1 MFRGRLLVVALAYLL
16 SCAAILPLTQA
27 AQAQAQSQ
35 SILSGGR
42 IADIRV
48 EGTQRIE
55 SATVRSYMRVNPGDP
70 FDPVRLDDSL
80 KNLFATGL
88 FADVRL
94 ERDGDILVVIVDE
107 NPIVNR
113 IAFEGNQRIED
124 DTLAQEIELRPRV
137 VFTRTKVQSDTDR
150 ILEIYRR
157 SGRFAATVEPKVIQ
171 LEQNRVD
178 LAFEINEGPLTSIRS
193 INFIGNREFSDSTL
207 REQVTTIEASFWNFF
222 STADTYDPDRLT
234 FDRELLR
241 RFYLNA
247 GYADFRVVSV
257 VAELTPDQ
265 QDFIVTFTVEEGPRY
280 RFGKIGLQTGL
291 RNLDPEVL
299 RSEVTTEEGDW
310 YDASEVDK
318 TIEVLTDDVGDLGYA
333 FVDIRPRVQRDRDA
347 LTIDIV
353 YDIQEGP
360 KVFVERIDIEGNTR
374 TLDRV
379 IRREFQLVE
388 GDAFNTSKLR
398 RSRQRVQNLGF
409 FKTVTVDNE
418 PGSAPDRTV
427 VKVEVEE
434 QSTGDVAFGAGFS
447 STNGPIGNI
456 GLRERNLLGRGQDLR
471 LSFTLAGEATELD
484 FSFTEP
490 YFLDRNLAAG
500 IDLYRTTNDRDDYS
514 SYEEERIGGSLRA
527 GFDITDELRDV
538 VRYTLENRDI
548 TDIDGGASLL
558 VRSERGATLRSGVS
572 NELTYDTRD
581 SRFDPREGFL
591 SSLRTDFT
599 GLGGDVTF
607 VRGSVSAGYWY
618 TVYEDWTLSVRGSG
632 GSMVGVGED
641 TLISDRFFKGGGQPR
656 GFEYG
661 GIGPRDRNTGDA
673 LGGKNFYTGTVE
685 AAFPLDLPFDLDV
698 RGRVF
703 TDIGAAWAIDDNS
716 IPVDLQDSSSPR
728 VTVGTGI
735 SWNSPFGPVVV
746 DVGIAIVKEDFDET
760 ELFSFSFGTQF

>member
-1 MFRGRLLVVALAYLL
+1 MCRGRLLVVVLAYLL
-16 SCAAILPLTQA
+16 SSAAWLGLPETGFA
-27 AQAQAQSQ
+27 Q

-42 IADIRV
+42 IEAIRV
-48 EGTQRIE
+48 EGTQRIDA
-55 SATVRSYMRVNPGDP
+55 ATVRSYMRVNPGDP

-94 ERDGDILVVIVDE
+94 EREGDTLIVVVSE

-124 DTLAQEIELRPRV
+124 DTLSQEIELRPRV
-137 VFTRTKVQSDTDR
+137 VFTRTKVQSDTQR

-178 LAFEINEGPLTSIRS
+178 LAFEIDEGPLTSIRA
-193 INFIGNREFSDSTL
+193 INFIGNREFADSTL
-207 REQVTTIEASFWNFF
+207 RDEVTTTEASFWNFF
-222 STADTYDPDRLT
+222 TTADTYDPDRLT

-241 RFYLNA
+241 RFYLNE

-257 VAELTPDQ
+257 IAELTPDQ

-280 RFGKIGLQTGL
+280 RFGRIGLETGL
-291 RNLDPEVL
+291 RNLDPETL
-299 RSEVTTEEGDW
+299 RDEVTTEEGDW
-310 YDASEVDK
+310 YDASAVDE
-318 TIEVLTDDVGDLGYA
+318 TIEVLTDAVGDQGYA
-333 FVDIRPRVQRDRDA
+333 FVDIRPRVQRDRDN

-379 IRREFQLVE
+379 IRREFRVVE

-409 FKTVTVDNE
+409 FKTVTVENE
-418 PGSAPDRTV
+418 PGSAPDRTI

-434 QSTGDVAFGAGFS
+434 QSTGDVTFGAGFS
-447 STNGPIGNI
+447 SADGPIGNI
-456 GLRERNLLGRGQDLR
+456 GIRERNLLGRGQDLR
-471 LSFTLAGEATELD
+471 LGFTLAGEATELD

-500 IDLYRTTNDRDDYS
+500 IDLYRTTSDRSDES
-514 SYEEERIGGSLRA
+514 GYEEERLGGSVRA
-527 GFDITDELRDV
+527 GFDLTDEFRNV

-548 TDIDGGASLL
+548 TDVDNDASLL
-558 VRSERGATLRSGVS
+558 VRSEKGATLRSGIS

-581 SRFDPREGFL
+581 SRFDPREGVI
-591 SSLRTDFT
+591 SSLRTEFF
-599 GLGGDVTF
+599 GLGGDATF
-607 VRGSVSAGYWY
+607 ARFSATAGYYY
-618 TVYEDWTLSVRGSG
+618 TVFEDYTLSLRGTG
-632 GSMVGVGED
+632 GTIYGIGED
-641 TLISDRFFKGGGQPR
+641 TRISDRFFKGGGSPR

-661 GIGPRDRNTGDA
+661 GIGPRDRATNDS
-673 LGGKNFYTGTVE
+673 LGAKNFYTGTVE
-685 AAFPLDLPFDLDV
+685 ASFPLALPFDLDV
-698 RGRVF
+698 RGRLF
-703 TDIGAAWAIDDNS
+703 TDVGAAWGVDDNS
-716 IPVDLQDSSSPR
+716 IPVSVEDSSSPR

-746 DVGIAIVKEDFDET
+746 DLGVAVIKEDFDET
-760 ELFSFSFGTQF
+760 ELLSFSFGTQF

>member
-1 MFRGRLLVVALAYLL
+1 MGG
-16 SCAAILPLTQA
+16 PQA
-27 AQAQAQSQ
+27 GFAQ

-42 IADIRV
+42 IDAIRV

-55 SATVRSYMRVNPGDP
+55 AATVRSYMRVNPGDP

-94 ERDGDILVVIVDE
+94 ERDGDTLIVVVSE

-113 IAFEGNQRIED
+113 IAFEGNQRIDD

-137 VFTRTKVQSDTDR
+137 VFTRTKVQSDANR

-178 LAFEINEGPLTSIRS
+178 LAFEINEGPLTSIRA

-207 REQVTTIEASFWNFF
+207 RDEVTTVEASFWNFF
-222 STADTYDPDRLT
+222 TTADTYDPDRLT

-241 RFYLNA
+241 RFYLNE

-280 RFGKIGLQTGL
+280 KFGKIGLETGL
-291 RNLDPEVL
+291 RNLDPEAL
-299 RSEVTTEEGDW
+299 RGEVTTEEGDW
-310 YDASEVDK
+310 YDAGEVDK
-318 TIEVLTDDVGDLGYA
+318 TIEVLTDAVGDLGYA
-333 FVDIRPRVQRDRDA
+333 FVDIRPRVQRDREN

-360 KVFVERIDIEGNTR
+360 KVYVERIDIEGNTR

-379 IRREFQLVE
+379 IRREFRLVE

-409 FKTVTVDNE
+409 FKTVTVENE

-434 QSTGDVAFGAGFS
+434 QSTGDVTFGAGFS
-447 STNGPIGNI
+447 SSDGPIGNI
-456 GLRERNLLGRGQDLR
+456 GIRERNLLGRGQDLR
-471 LSFTLAGEATELD
+471 LGFTLAGEATELD

-500 IDLYRTTNDRDDYS
+500 VDLYRTTNDRSDES
-514 SYEEERIGGSLRA
+514 SYEEERLGGSLRG
-527 GFDITDELRDV
+527 GFNITDDLRNV

-548 TDIDGGASLL
+548 TDVDSDASLL
-558 VRSERGATLRSGVS
+558 VRSEEGATLRSGIS

-581 SRFDPREGFL
+581 SRFDPREGFIT
-591 SSLRTDFT
+591 SLRTEFF

-607 VRGSVSAGYWY
+607 ARASATAGYYY
-618 TVYEDWTLSVRGSG
+618 TVYEDWTLSLRGTG
-632 GSMVGVGED
+632 GTIYGIGED
-641 TLISDRFFKGGGQPR
+641 TRISDRFFKGGGSPR

-661 GIGPRDRNTGDA
+661 GIGPRDANTGDS

-685 AAFPLDLPFDLDV
+685 ASFPLALPFDLDV
-698 RGRVF
+698 RGRIF
-703 TDIGAAWAIDDNS
+703 TDVGAAWDVDDNS
-716 IPVDLQDSSSPR
+716 IPVEVQDSSSPR

-746 DVGIAIVKEDFDET
+746 DLGIAVIKEDFDET
-760 ELFSFSFGTQF
+760 ELLSFSFGTQF

>member
-1 MFRGRLLVVALAYLL
+1 VYRGRLLVVVLAYLL
-16 SCAAILPLTQA
+16 SSAALLGGPQA
-27 AQAQAQSQ
+27 GFAQ

-42 IADIRV
+42 IDAIRV

-55 SATVRSYMRVNPGDP
+55 AATVRSYMRVNPGDP

-94 ERDGDILVVIVDE
+94 ERDGDTLIVVVSE

-113 IAFEGNQRIED
+113 IAFEGNQRIDD

-137 VFTRTKVQSDTDR
+137 VFTRTKVQSDANR

-178 LAFEINEGPLTSIRS
+178 LAFEINEGPLTSIRA

-207 REQVTTIEASFWNFF
+207 RDEVTTVEASFWNFF
-222 STADTYDPDRLT
+222 TTADTYDPDRLT

-241 RFYLNA
+241 RFYLNE

-280 RFGKIGLQTGL
+280 KFGKIGLETGL

-299 RSEVTTEEGDW
+299 RGEVTTEEGDW
-310 YDASEVDK
+310 YDAGEVDK
-318 TIEVLTDDVGDLGYA
+318 TIEVLTDAVGDLGYA
-333 FVDIRPRVQRDRDA
+333 FVDIRPRVQRDREN

-360 KVFVERIDIEGNTR
+360 KVYVERIDIEGNTR

-379 IRREFQLVE
+379 IRREFRLVE

-409 FKTVTVDNE
+409 FKTVTVENE

-434 QSTGDVAFGAGFS
+434 QSTGDVTFGAGFS
-447 STNGPIGNI
+447 SSDGPIGNI
-456 GLRERNLLGRGQDLR
+456 GIRERNLLGRGQDLR
-471 LSFTLAGEATELD
+471 LGFTLAGEATELD

-500 IDLYRTTNDRDDYS
+500 VDLYRTTNDRSDES
-514 SYEEERIGGSLRA
+514 SYEEERLGGSLRG
-527 GFDITDELRDV
+527 GFNITDDLRNV

-548 TDIDGGASLL
+548 TDVDSDASLL
-558 VRSERGATLRSGVS
+558 VRSEEGATLRSGIS

-581 SRFDPREGFL
+581 SRFDPREGFIT
-591 SSLRTDFT
+591 SLRTEFF

-607 VRGSVSAGYWY
+607 ARASATAGYYY
-618 TVYEDWTLSVRGSG
+618 TVYEDWTLSLRGTG
-632 GSMVGVGED
+632 GTIYGIGED
-641 TLISDRFFKGGGQPR
+641 TRISDRFFKGGGSPR

-661 GIGPRDRNTGDA
+661 GIGPRDANTGDS

-685 AAFPLDLPFDLDV
+685 ASFPLALPFDLDV
-698 RGRVF
+698 RGRIF
-703 TDIGAAWAIDDNS
+703 TDVGAAWDVDDNS
-716 IPVDLQDSSSPR
+716 IPVEVQDSSSPR

-746 DVGIAIVKEDFDET
+746 DLGIAVIKEDFDET
-760 ELFSFSFGTQF
+760 ELLSFSFGTQF

>member
-1 MFRGRLLVVALAYLL
+1 VFRGRLLVIALAYLL
-16 SCAAILPLTQA
+16 SGAAWLTLPPA
-27 AQAQAQSQ
+27 SFAQ

-55 SATVRSYMRVNPGDP
+55 PATVLSYMRVNAGDP
-70 FDPVRLDDSL
+70 FDPIRLDDSL

-94 ERDGDILVVIVDE
+94 EREGDILVVIVSE

-124 DTLAQEIELRPRV
+124 ETLQQEIELRPRV
-137 VFTRTKVQSDTDR
+137 VFTRTKVQSDTQR

-178 LAFEINEGPLTSIRS
+178 LAFEIDEGPLTSIRS

-207 REQVTTIEASFWNFF
+207 RDEVTTVEASFWNFF
-222 STADTYDPDRLT
+222 TSSDTYDPDRLT

-241 RFYLNA
+241 RFYLNE

-280 RFGKIGLQTGL
+280 KFGKIGLQTTL
-291 RNLDPEVL
+291 RNLDPESL
-299 RSEVTTEEGDW
+299 RDQVTTEEGDW

-318 TIEVLTDDVGDLGYA
+318 TIEALTDAVGDLGYA
-333 FVDIRPRVQRDRDA
+333 FVDIRPRVERDRDN

-360 KVFVERIDIEGNTR
+360 KVFVERIDIEGNVR

-379 IRREFQLVE
+379 IRREFQVVE

-409 FKTVTVDNE
+409 FKTVTVENE

-434 QSTGDVAFGAGFS
+434 QSTGDVTFGAGFS
-447 STNGPIGNI
+447 SADGPIGNI
-456 GLRERNLLGRGQDLR
+456 GIRERNLLGRGQDLR
-471 LSFTLAGEATELD
+471 LSFTLAGDATELD

-500 IDLYRTTNDRDDYS
+500 IDLYRVTSDREDES
-514 SYEEERIGGSLRA
+514 GYEEERLGGSLRG
-527 GFDITDELRDV
+527 GFNITDELRNV

-548 TDIDGGASLL
+548 TDVESDASLL
-558 VRSERGATLRSGVS
+558 VRSEEGATLRSGVS

-581 SRFDPREGFL
+581 SRFDPREGFI
-591 SSLRTDFT
+591 SSLRTEFF

-607 VRGSVSAGYWY
+607 VRGTVSAGYY
-618 TVYEDWTLSVRGSG
+618 YPVFEDWTVSVRGSG
-632 GSMVGVGED
+632 GSMVGIGED

-661 GIGPRDRNTGDA
+661 GIGPRDRQTNDS

-685 AAFPLDLPFDLDV
+685 LAFPLDLPFELDI

-703 TDIGAAWAIDDNS
+703 TDVGAAWGFDDNS
-716 IPVDLQDSSSPR
+716 IPVSVDDSSAPR
-728 VTVGTGI
+728 VTVGTGL
-735 SWNSPFGPVVV
+735 SWNSPFGPLVV
-746 DVGIAIVKEDFDET
+746 DFGYAVIKEDFDET

>member
-1 MFRGRLLVVALAYLL
+1 LLVVVLAYLL
-16 SCAAILPLTQA
+16 SSAAWLGVPETSFA
-27 AQAQAQSQ
+27 Q

-42 IADIRV
+42 IEAIRV

-55 SATVRSYMRVNPGDP
+55 AATVRSYMRVNPGDP

-80 KNLFATGL
+80 KNLFSTGL

-94 ERDGDILVVIVDE
+94 EREGNTLIVVVSE

-113 IAFEGNQRIED
+113 IAFEGNRRIDD

-207 REQVTTIEASFWNFF
+207 RDEVTTSEASFWNFF
-222 STADTYDPDRLT
+222 TTSDTYDPDRLT

-241 RFYLNA
+241 RFYLNE

-257 VAELTPDQ
+257 IAELTPDQ

-280 RFGKIGLQTGL
+280 RFGRIGLETGL
-291 RNLDPEVL
+291 RNLDPEIL
-299 RSEVTTEEGDW
+299 RNEVTTEEGDW
-310 YDASEVDK
+310 YDASEVDN
-318 TIEVLTDDVGDLGYA
+318 TIEVLTDAVGDLGYA
-333 FVDIRPRVQRDRDA
+333 FVDIRPRVQRDREN

-379 IRREFQLVE
+379 IRREFRLVE

-409 FKTVTVDNE
+409 FKTVTVENE

-427 VKVEVEE
+427 IKVAVEE
-434 QSTGDVAFGAGFS
+434 QSTGDVTFGAGFS
-447 STNGPIGNI
+447 SSDGPIGNI
-456 GLRERNLLGRGQDLR
+456 GIRERNLLGRGQDLR
-471 LSFTLAGEATELD
+471 LGFTLAGEATELD

-490 YFLDRNLAAG
+490 YFLERNLAAG
-500 IDLYRTTNDRDDYS
+500 IDLYRTTDDRTDES
-514 SYEEERIGGSLRA
+514 GYEEERLGGSLRA
-527 GFDITDELRDV
+527 GFDITDEIRNV

-548 TDIDGGASLL
+548 TDVQNGASLL
-558 VRSERGATLRSGVS
+558 VRTEQGNTLRSGIS

-581 SRFDPREGFL
+581 SRFDPREGIIT
-591 SSLRTDFT
+591 SLRTEFF
-599 GLGGDVTF
+599 GLGGDASF
-607 VRGSVSAGYWY
+607 VRTSASAGYYY
-618 TVYEDWTLSVRGSG
+618 TVFEDYTLSVRGTG
-632 GSMVGVGED
+632 GTIVGVGED
-641 TLISDRFFKGGGQPR
+641 TRISDRFFKGGGSPR

-661 GIGPRDRNTGDA
+661 GIGPRDASTNDS

-685 AAFPLDLPFDLDV
+685 ASFPLALPFDLDI
-698 RGRVF
+698 RGRLF
-703 TDIGAAWAIDDNS
+703 TDVGAAWDIDDNS
-716 IPVDLQDSSSPR
+716 IPVNLQDSSSPR

-746 DVGIAIVKEDFDET
+746 DLGFAVIKEDFDET
-760 ELFSFSFGTQF
+760 ELLSFSFGTQF

>member
-1 MFRGRLLVVALAYLL
+1 LLVVALAYLL
-16 SCAAILPLTQA
+16 SGAAWLSLPQTSYA
-27 AQAQAQSQ
+27 Q

-48 EGTQRIE
+48 DGTQRIE
-55 SATVRSYMRVNPGDP
+55 AATVRSYMRVNPGDP

-94 ERDGDILVVIVDE
+94 EREGDTLVVVVAE

-113 IAFEGNQRIED
+113 IAFEGNDRID
-124 DTLAQEIELRPRV
+124 DETLQQEIELRPRV
-137 VFTRTKVQSDTDR
+137 VFTRTKVQSDTNR

-178 LAFEINEGPLTSIRS
+178 LAFEIDEGPVTSIRS

-207 REQVTTIEASFWNFF
+207 RDEVTTVEASFWNFF
-222 STADTYDPDRLT
+222 TSSDTYDPDRLT

-241 RFYLNA
+241 QFYLNE

-299 RSEVTTEEGDW
+299 RGEVTTEEGDW
-310 YDASEVDK
+310 YDAGEVDK
-318 TIEVLTDDVGDLGYA
+318 TIEALTDAVGDLGYA
-333 FVDIRPRVQRDRDA
+333 FVDIRPRVQRDREN

-360 KVFVERIDIEGNTR
+360 KVFVERIDIEGNIR

-379 IRREFQLVE
+379 IRREFRLVE

-409 FKTVTVDNE
+409 FKTVTVENE
-418 PGSAPDRTV
+418 PGSAPDRTI
-427 VKVEVEE
+427 VKVGVEE
-434 QSTGDVAFGAGFS
+434 QSTGDVTFGAGFS
-447 STNGPIGNI
+447 SANGPIGNI
-456 GLRERNLLGRGQDLR
+456 GLRERNLLGRGQDIR

-500 IDLYRTTNDRDDYS
+500 IDLYRTTNDRDDES
-514 SYEEERIGGSLRA
+514 SFEEERIGGSLRG
-527 GFDITDELRDV
+527 GFNITEELRNV

-548 TDIDGGASLL
+548 TDVGSDASLL
-558 VRSERGATLRSGVS
+558 VRSEEGATLRSGVS

-581 SRFDPREGFL
+581 SRFDPREGFIT
-591 SSLRTDFT
+591 SLRNEFF
-599 GLGGDVTF
+599 GLGGDVSF
-607 VRGSVSAGYWY
+607 VRTSASAGYYY
-618 TVYEDWTLSVRGSG
+618 TVFEDYTISLRGSG
-632 GSMVGVGED
+632 GTMMGVGED
-641 TLISDRFFKGGGQPR
+641 TRISDRFFKGGGQPR
-656 GFEYG
+656 GFEFG
-661 GIGPRDRNTGDA
+661 GIGPRDANTNDA
-673 LGGKNFYTGTVE
+673 LGGKHFYTGTVE
-685 AAFPLDLPFDLDV
+685 VSYPLDLPFELDI
-698 RGRVF
+698 RGRLF
-703 TDIGAAWAIDDNS
+703 TDVGAAWGIDDNS
-716 IPVDLQDSSSPR
+716 IPVSVDDSSAPR

-735 SWNSPFGPVVV
+735 SWNSPFGPLVV
-746 DVGIAIVKEDFDET
+746 DLGFALVKEDFDET
-760 ELFSFSFGTQF
+760 EIFSFSFGTQF

>member
-1 MFRGRLLVVALAYLL
+1 MFRGRLFVVVLAYLL
-16 SCAAILPLTQA
+16 SCAAWLALPETLHA
-27 AQAQAQSQ
+27 Q

-42 IADIRV
+42 IGEIRI

-55 SATVRSYMRVNPGDP
+55 AATVRSYMRVNPGDP

-94 ERDGDILVVIVDE
+94 ERDGDTLVVVVAE

-113 IAFEGNQRIED
+113 IAFEGNDRLDD
-124 DTLAQEIELRPRV
+124 DTLLQEIELRPRV
-137 VFTRTKVQSDTDR
+137 VFTRTKVQSDTNR

-178 LAFEINEGPLTSIRS
+178 LAFEIDEGPLTSIRA

-207 REQVTTIEASFWNFF
+207 RDEVTTVEASFWNFF
-222 STADTYDPDRLT
+222 TSADTYDPDRLT

-241 RFYLNA
+241 RFYLNQ

-257 VAELTPDQ
+257 VAELTQDQ

-280 RFGKIGLQTGL
+280 RFGAIDLQTTL

-310 YDASEVDK
+310 YDASEVDR
-318 TIEVLTDDVGDLGYA
+318 TIEVLTDEVGNLGYA
-333 FVDIRPRVQRDRDA
+333 FVDIRPRVERDREN
-347 LTIDIV
+347 LTIAIV

-360 KVFVERIDIEGNTR
+360 KVFVERIDVEGNVR

-379 IRREFQLVE
+379 IRREFRLVE

-409 FKTVTVDNE
+409 FRTVTVDNE

-427 VKVEVEE
+427 VKVAVEE
-434 QSTGDVAFGAGFS
+434 QSTGDVTFGAGFS
-447 STNGPIGNI
+447 SADGPIGNI
-456 GLRERNLLGRGQDLR
+456 GVRERNLLGRGQDLR
-471 LSFTLAGEATELD
+471 VGFTLAGAATELD

-500 IDLYRTTNDRDDYS
+500 VDLYRTTNDRGRQS
-514 SYEEERIGGSLRA
+514 SYEEERIGGSLRG
-527 GFDITDELRDV
+527 GFNITEELRNV

-548 TDIDGGASLL
+548 TDVDNDASLL
-558 VRSERGATLRSGVS
+558 VRSEEGATVRSGIS
-572 NELTYDTRD
+572 NELIYDTRD
-581 SRFDPREGFL
+581 SRFDPREGFIT
-591 SSLRTDFT
+591 SLRTEFF

-607 VRGSVSAGYWY
+607 ARTSASAGYY
-618 TVYEDWTLSVRGSG
+618 FSVAEDYTLSVRGSG
-632 GSMVGVGED
+632 GTMIGLGEE
-641 TLISDRFFKGGGQPR
+641 TRISDRFFKGGNQPR
-656 GFEYG
+656 GFEFG
-661 GIGPRDRNTGDA
+661 GIGPRDRNTDDA

-685 AAFPLDLPFDLDV
+685 LSFPLSLPFDVDV
-698 RGRVF
+698 RGRLF
-703 TDIGAAWAIDDNS
+703 TDIGAAWGIDDNS
-716 IPVDLQDSSSPR
+716 IPITLDDSSAPR

-735 SWNSPFGPVVV
+735 SWDSPFGPVVIDLGLAV
-746 DVGIAIVKEDFDET
+746 VKEDFDET
-760 ELFSFSFGTQF
+760 EIFSFSFGTQF

>member
-1 MFRGRLLVVALAYLL
+1 MFRGRLFVVVMACLL
-16 SCAAILPLTQA
+16 SCAAWLSLP
-27 AQAQAQSQ
+27 QSVGAQ

-42 IADIRV
+42 IEAIRV

-55 SATVRSYMRVNPGDP
+55 AATVRSYMRVNPGDP

-94 ERDGDILVVIVDE
+94 ERDGNTLIVIVDE

-113 IAFEGNQRIED
+113 IAFEGNDRIDD

-137 VFTRTKVQSDTDR
+137 VFTRTKVQSDTQR

-207 REQVTTIEASFWNFF
+207 REEVTTVEASFWNFF
-222 STADTYDPDRLT
+222 TTADTYDPDRLT

-241 RFYLNA
+241 RFYLNQ

-257 VAELTPDQ
+257 IAELTPDQ

-280 RFGKIGLQTGL
+280 RFGKIGLQTTL
-291 RNLDPEVL
+291 RNLDPETL
-299 RSEVTTEEGDW
+299 RGEVTTEEGDW

-318 TIEVLTDDVGDLGYA
+318 TIEVLTDAVGDLGYA
-333 FVDIRPRVQRDRDA
+333 FVDIRPRVQRDRDN

-360 KVFVERIDIEGNTR
+360 KVFVERIDIEGNVR

-379 IRREFQLVE
+379 IRREFRLVE

-409 FKTVTVDNE
+409 FKTVTVENE
-418 PGSAPDRTV
+418 PGSAPDRTI
-427 VKVEVEE
+427 VKVAVEE
-434 QSTGDVAFGAGFS
+434 QSTGDITFGAGFS
-447 STNGPIGNI
+447 SANGPIGNI
-456 GLRERNLLGRGQDLR
+456 GIRERNLLGRGQDLR

-500 IDLYRTTNDRDDYS
+500 IDLYRVTTDREDES
-514 SYEEERIGGSLRA
+514 SYDEERIGGSLRG
-527 GFDITDELRDV
+527 GFNITDELRNV

-548 TDIDGGASLL
+548 TDVDNDASLL
-558 VRSERGATLRSGVS
+558 VRSEEGATLRSGIS
-572 NELTYDTRD
+572 NEITYDTRD
-581 SRFDPREGFL
+581 SRFDPREGFI
-591 SSLRTDFT
+591 SSLRTEFF

-607 VRGSVSAGYWY
+607 VRATASAGYYY
-618 TVYEDWTLSVRGSG
+618 TVFEDYTLSVRGSG
-632 GSMVGVGED
+632 GTMAGIGED
-641 TLISDRFFKGGGQPR
+641 TLISDRFFKGGGSPR
-656 GFEYG
+656 GFAFG
-661 GIGPRDRNTGDA
+661 GIGPRDAATDDA

-685 AAFPLDLPFDLDV
+685 ASFPLDLPFDLDI
-698 RGRVF
+698 RWRVF
-703 TDIGAAWAIDDNS
+703 TDVGAAWSIDDNS
-716 IPVDLQDSSSPR
+716 IPVSVQDSSSPR
-728 VTVGTGI
+728 VTVGTGL

-746 DVGIAIVKEDFDET
+746 DLGLAVIKEDFDET
-760 ELFSFSFGTQF
+760 EIFSFSFGTQF

>member
-1 MFRGRLLVVALAYLL
+1 MCRGRLLVVVLAYLL
-16 SCAAILPLTQA
+16 SSAAWLGVPDTGFA
-27 AQAQAQSQ
+27 Q

-42 IADIRV
+42 IEAIRV

-55 SATVRSYMRVNPGDP
+55 AATVRSYMRVNPGDP

-94 ERDGDILVVIVDE
+94 ERDGNTLIVVVSE

-113 IAFEGNQRIED
+113 IAFEGNQRIDD

-137 VFTRTKVQSDTDR
+137 VFTRTKVQSDTSR

-207 REQVTTIEASFWNFF
+207 RDEVTTTEASFWNFF
-222 STADTYDPDRLT
+222 TTSDTYDPDRLT

-241 RFYLNA
+241 RFYLNE

-257 VAELTPDQ
+257 IAELTPDQ

-280 RFGKIGLQTGL
+280 KFGKIGLETGL
-291 RNLDPEVL
+291 RNLDPETL
-299 RSEVTTEEGDW
+299 RNEVTTEEGDW
-310 YDASEVDK
+310 YDASSVDK
-318 TIEVLTDDVGDLGYA
+318 TIEKLTDSVGDLGYA
-333 FVDIRPRVQRDRDA
+333 FVDIRPRVQRDREN

-379 IRREFQLVE
+379 IRREFRLVE

-409 FKTVTVDNE
+409 FKTVTVENE

-427 VKVEVEE
+427 IKVAVEE
-434 QSTGDVAFGAGFS
+434 QSTGDITFGAGFS
-447 STNGPIGNI
+447 SSDGPIGNI
-456 GLRERNLLGRGQDLR
+456 GIRERNLLGRGQDLR
-471 LSFTLAGEATELD
+471 LGFTLAGEATELD

-500 IDLYRTTNDRDDYS
+500 IDLYRTTDDRSDES
-514 SYEEERIGGSLRA
+514 GYEEERLGGSLRA
-527 GFDITDELRDV
+527 GFDITDEVRNV

-548 TDIDGGASLL
+548 TDVDGGASLL
-558 VRSERGATLRSGVS
+558 VRSEKGATLRSGIS

-581 SRFDPREGFL
+581 SRFDPREGII
-591 SSLRTDFT
+591 SSLRTEIF
-599 GLGGDVTF
+599 GLGGDASFIRT
-607 VRGSVSAGYWY
+607 SISAGYYY
-618 TVYEDWTLSVRGSG
+618 TVYEDYTISVRGSG
-632 GSMVGVGED
+632 GTIHGIGED
-641 TLISDRFFKGGGQPR
+641 TRISDRFFKGGGSPR

-661 GIGPRDRNTGDA
+661 GIGPRDGNTNDA

-685 AAFPLDLPFDLDV
+685 ASFPLDLPFDLDI

-703 TDIGAAWAIDDNS
+703 TDFGAAWDIDDNS
-716 IPVDLQDSSSPR
+716 IPVNLQDSSSPR

-746 DVGIAIVKEDFDET
+746 DLGVAVIKEDFDET

>member
-16 SCAAILPLTQA
+16 SGAAWLSLPQTSYA
-27 AQAQAQSQ
+27 Q

-48 EGTQRIE
+48 DGTQRIE
-55 SATVRSYMRVNPGDP
+55 AATVRSYMRVNPGDP

-94 ERDGDILVVIVDE
+94 EREGDTLVVVVAE

-113 IAFEGNQRIED
+113 IAFEGNDRID
-124 DTLAQEIELRPRV
+124 DETLQQEIELRPRV
-137 VFTRTKVQSDTDR
+137 VFTRTKVQSDTNR

-178 LAFEINEGPLTSIRS
+178 LAFEIDEGPVTSIRS

-207 REQVTTIEASFWNFF
+207 RDEVTTVEASFWNFF
-222 STADTYDPDRLT
+222 TSSDTYDPDRLT

-241 RFYLNA
+241 QFYLNE

-299 RSEVTTEEGDW
+299 RGEVTTEEGDW
-310 YDASEVDK
+310 YDAGEVDK
-318 TIEVLTDDVGDLGYA
+318 TIEALTDAVGDLGYA
-333 FVDIRPRVQRDRDA
+333 FVDIRPRVQRDREN

-360 KVFVERIDIEGNTR
+360 KVFVERIDIEGNIR

-379 IRREFQLVE
+379 IRREFRLVE

-409 FKTVTVDNE
+409 FKTVTVENE
-418 PGSAPDRTV
+418 PGSAPDRTI
-427 VKVEVEE
+427 VKVGVEE
-434 QSTGDVAFGAGFS
+434 QSTGDVTFGAGFS
-447 STNGPIGNI
+447 SANGPIGNI
-456 GLRERNLLGRGQDLR
+456 GLRERNLLGRGQDIR

-500 IDLYRTTNDRDDYS
+500 IDLYRTTNDRDDES
-514 SYEEERIGGSLRA
+514 SFEEERIGGSLRG
-527 GFDITDELRDV
+527 GFNITEELRNV

-548 TDIDGGASLL
+548 TDVGSDASLL
-558 VRSERGATLRSGVS
+558 VRSEEGATLRSGVS

-581 SRFDPREGFL
+581 SRFDPREGFIT
-591 SSLRTDFT
+591 SLRNEFF
-599 GLGGDVTF
+599 GLGGDVSF
-607 VRGSVSAGYWY
+607 VRTSASAGYYY
-618 TVYEDWTLSVRGSG
+618 TVFEDYTISLRGSG
-632 GSMVGVGED
+632 GTMMGVGED
-641 TLISDRFFKGGGQPR
+641 TRISDRFFKGGGQPR
-656 GFEYG
+656 GFEFG
-661 GIGPRDRNTGDA
+661 GIGPRDANTNDA
-673 LGGKNFYTGTVE
+673 LGGKHFYTGTVE
-685 AAFPLDLPFDLDV
+685 VSYPLDLPFELDI
-698 RGRVF
+698 RGRLF
-703 TDIGAAWAIDDNS
+703 TDVGAAWGIDDNS
-716 IPVDLQDSSSPR
+716 IPVSVDDSSAPR

-735 SWNSPFGPVVV
+735 SWNSPFGPLVV
-746 DVGIAIVKEDFDET
+746 DLGFALVKEDFDET
-760 ELFSFSFGTQF
+760 EIFSFSFGTQF

>member
-1 MFRGRLLVVALAYLL
+1 MCRGRLLVVVLAYLL
-16 SCAAILPLTQA
+16 SSAAWLGVPDTGFA
-27 AQAQAQSQ
+27 Q

-42 IADIRV
+42 IEAIRV

-55 SATVRSYMRVNPGDP
+55 AATVRSYMRVNPGDP

-94 ERDGDILVVIVDE
+94 ERDGNTLIVVVSE

-113 IAFEGNQRIED
+113 IAFEGNQRIDD

-137 VFTRTKVQSDTDR
+137 VFTRTKVQSDTSR

-207 REQVTTIEASFWNFF
+207 RDEVTTTEASFWNFF
-222 STADTYDPDRLT
+222 TTSDTYDPDRLT

-241 RFYLNA
+241 RFYLNE

-257 VAELTPDQ
+257 IAELTPDQ

-280 RFGKIGLQTGL
+280 KFGKIGLETGL
-291 RNLDPEVL
+291 RNLDPETL
-299 RSEVTTEEGDW
+299 RNEVTTEEGDW
-310 YDASEVDK
+310 YDASSVDK
-318 TIEVLTDDVGDLGYA
+318 TIEVLTDSVGDLGYA
-333 FVDIRPRVQRDRDA
+333 FVDIRPRVQRDREN

-379 IRREFQLVE
+379 IRREFRLVE

-409 FKTVTVDNE
+409 FKTVTVENE

-427 VKVEVEE
+427 IKVAVEE
-434 QSTGDVAFGAGFS
+434 QSTGDITFGAGFS
-447 STNGPIGNI
+447 SSDGPIGNI
-456 GLRERNLLGRGQDLR
+456 GIRERNLLGRGQDLR
-471 LSFTLAGEATELD
+471 LGFTLAGEATELD

-500 IDLYRTTNDRDDYS
+500 IDLYRTTDDRSDES
-514 SYEEERIGGSLRA
+514 GYEEERLGGSLRA
-527 GFDITDELRDV
+527 GFDITDEVRNV

-548 TDIDGGASLL
+548 TDVDGGASLL
-558 VRSERGATLRSGVS
+558 VRSEKGATLRSGIS

-581 SRFDPREGFL
+581 SRFDPREGII
-591 SSLRTDFT
+591 SSLRTEIF
-599 GLGGDVTF
+599 GLGGDASFIRT
-607 VRGSVSAGYWY
+607 SVSAGYYY
-618 TVYEDWTLSVRGSG
+618 TVYEDYTLSVRGSG
-632 GSMVGVGED
+632 GTIHGIGED
-641 TLISDRFFKGGGQPR
+641 TRISDRFFKGGGSPR

-661 GIGPRDRNTGDA
+661 GIGPRDGNTNDA

-685 AAFPLDLPFDLDV
+685 ASFPLALPFDLDI

-703 TDIGAAWAIDDNS
+703 TDIGAAWDIDDNS
-716 IPVDLQDSSSPR
+716 IPVNLQDSSSPR
-728 VTVGTGI
+728 VTIGTGL

-746 DVGIAIVKEDFDET
+746 DLGVAVIKEDFDET

>member
-1 MFRGRLLVVALAYLL
+1 MFRGRLFVVVLAYLL
-16 SCAAILPLTQA
+16 SCAACLSLPQS
-27 AQAQAQSQ
+27 AQAQ

-42 IADIRV
+42 IEAIRV

-55 SATVRSYMRVNPGDP
+55 AATVRSYMRVNPGDP

-80 KNLFATGL
+80 KNLFSTGL

-94 ERDGDILVVIVDE
+94 EREGNTLIVVVSE

-113 IAFEGNQRIED
+113 IAFEGNDRLDD

-137 VFTRTKVQSDTDR
+137 VFTRTKVQSDTQR

-207 REQVTTIEASFWNFF
+207 RDEVTTVEASFWNFF
-222 STADTYDPDRLT
+222 TTSDTYDPDRLT
-234 FDRELLR
+234 FDRALLR

-247 GYADFRVVSV
+247 GYADFRVASV

-280 RFGKIGLQTGL
+280 KFGKIGLQTTL
-291 RNLDPEVL
+291 RNLDPEAL
-299 RSEVTTEEGDW
+299 RGEVTTEEGDW
-310 YDASEVDK
+310 YDASEVDQ
-318 TIEVLTDDVGDLGYA
+318 TIEVLTDAVGNLGYA
-333 FVDIRPRVQRDRDA
+333 FVDIRPRVQRDRDN

-374 TLDRV
+374 TLDSV
-379 IRREFQLVE
+379 IRREFRLVE

-418 PGSAPDRTV
+418 PGSAPDRTI
-427 VKVEVEE
+427 VKVAVEE
-434 QSTGDVAFGAGFS
+434 QSTGDVTFGAGFS
-447 STNGPIGNI
+447 SSNGPIGNI

-500 IDLYRTTNDRDDYS
+500 IDLYRTTNDRSDES

-527 GFDITDELRDV
+527 GFSITGEIRNV

-548 TDIDGGASLL
+548 TDVDNDASLL
-558 VRSERGATLRSGVS
+558 VRSEEGATLRSGVS
-572 NELTYDTRD
+572 NEISYDTRD
-581 SRFDPREGFL
+581 SRFDPREGFIT
-591 SSLRTDFT
+591 SLRTEFI
-599 GLGGDVTF
+599 GLGGDVSLARASAT
-607 VRGSVSAGYWY
+607 AGYYY
-618 TVYEDWTLSVRGSG
+618 TVFEDYTLSVRGTG
-632 GSMVGVGED
+632 GTMVGVGED
-641 TLISDRFFKGGGQPR
+641 TRISDRFFKGGGSPR
-656 GFEYG
+656 GFAYG
-661 GIGPRDRNTGDA
+661 GIGPRDANTDDS

-685 AAFPLDLPFDLDV
+685 ASFPLNLPFDLDV

-703 TDIGAAWAIDDNS
+703 TDVGAAWAIDDNS
-716 IPVDLQDSSSPR
+716 IPVTVQDSNAPR

-746 DVGIAIVKEDFDET
+746 DLGIAVVKEDFDET
-760 ELFSFSFGTQF
+760 ELISFSFGTQF

>member
-1 MFRGRLLVVALAYLL
+1 MFRGRLFVVVLACLL
-16 SCAAILPLTQA
+16 SCAASLFLP
-27 AQAQAQSQ
+27 QSVVAQ

-42 IADIRV
+42 IDAIRV

-55 SATVRSYMRVNPGDP
+55 AATVRSYMRVNPGDP

-94 ERDGDILVVIVDE
+94 EREGNVLVVVVDE

-113 IAFEGNQRIED
+113 IAFEGNDRIDD

-137 VFTRTKVQSDTDR
+137 VFTRTKVQSDTQR

-193 INFIGNREFSDSTL
+193 INFIGNREYSDSTL
-207 REQVTTIEASFWNFF
+207 RDEVTTTEASFWNFF
-222 STADTYDPDRLT
+222 TSADTYDPDRLT

-241 RFYLNA
+241 RFYLNE

-257 VAELTPDQ
+257 IAELTPDQ

-299 RSEVTTEEGDW
+299 RSELTTEEGDW

-318 TIEVLTDDVGDLGYA
+318 TIEVLTDAVGDLGYA
-333 FVDIRPRVQRDRDA
+333 FVDIRPRVQRDRDN

-360 KVFVERIDIEGNTR
+360 KVFVERIDIEGNVR

-379 IRREFQLVE
+379 IRREFRLVE

-409 FKTVTVDNE
+409 FKTVTVENE
-418 PGSAPDRTV
+418 PGSAPDRTI
-427 VKVEVEE
+427 VKVDIEE
-434 QSTGDVAFGAGFS
+434 QSTGDVTFGAGFS
-447 STNGPIGNI
+447 SANGPIGNI
-456 GLRERNLLGRGQDLR
+456 GIRERNLLGRGQDLR
-471 LSFTLAGEATELD
+471 LGFTLAGEASELD

-500 IDLYRTTNDRDDYS
+500 VDLYRVTTDREDES
-514 SYEEERIGGSLRA
+514 SYEEERIGGSLRG
-527 GFDITDELRDV
+527 GFNITDELRNV

-548 TDIDGGASLL
+548 TDVDSDASLL
-558 VRSERGATLRSGVS
+558 VRSEEGATMRSGVS

-581 SRFDPREGFL
+581 SRFDPREGFIT
-591 SSLRTDFT
+591 SLRTEFF

-607 VRGSVSAGYWY
+607 ARATASAGYYY
-618 TVYEDWTLSVRGSG
+618 TVFEDYTLSVRGSG
-632 GSMVGVGED
+632 GTMTGIGED

-661 GIGPRDRNTGDA
+661 GIGPRDAATDDS
-673 LGGKNFYTGTVE
+673 LGGKHFYTGTVE
-685 AAFPLDLPFDLDV
+685 ASFPLSLPFDLDI

-716 IPVDLQDSSSPR
+716 IPVDVQDSSSPR

-746 DVGIAIVKEDFDET
+746 DLGLALVKEDFDET
-760 ELFSFSFGTQF
+760 EIFSFSFGTQF

>member
-16 SCAAILPLTQA
+16 SGAAWLSLPPI
-27 AQAQAQSQ
+27 AQAQ

-55 SATVRSYMRVNPGDP
+55 AATVRSYMRVNPGDP

-94 ERDGDILVVIVDE
+94 EREGDTLVVVVAE

-113 IAFEGNQRIED
+113 IAFEGNDRLDD

-137 VFTRTKVQSDTDR
+137 VFTRTKVQSDTQR

-193 INFIGNREFSDSTL
+193 INFIGNREYSDSTL
-207 REQVTTIEASFWNFF
+207 RDEVTTVEASFWNFF
-222 STADTYDPDRLT
+222 TSADTYDPDRLT

-241 RFYLNA
+241 RFYLNE

-299 RSEVTTEEGDW
+299 RGEVTTEEGEW
-310 YDASEVDK
+310 YDAGEVDT
-318 TIEVLTDDVGDLGYA
+318 TIEALTDAVGNLGYA
-333 FVDIRPRVQRDRDA
+333 FVDIRPRVERDRDN

-379 IRREFQLVE
+379 IRREFQIVE

-409 FKTVTVDNE
+409 FKTVAVDNE
-418 PGSAPDRTV
+418 PGSAPDRTI
-427 VKVEVEE
+427 VKVAVEE
-434 QSTGDVAFGAGFS
+434 QSTGDVTFGAGFS
-447 STNGPIGNI
+447 SANGPIGNI
-456 GLRERNLLGRGQDLR
+456 GIRERNLLGRGQELR
-471 LSFTLAGEATELD
+471 LGFTLAGEATELD

-490 YFLDRNLAAG
+490 YFLGRNLAAG
-500 IDLYRTTNDRDDYS
+500 VDLYRITSDRDDES
-514 SYEEERIGGSLRA
+514 SYEEERLGGSLRG
-527 GFDITDELRDV
+527 GFNITEELRNV

-548 TDIDGGASLL
+548 TDTDSDASLL
-558 VRSERGATLRSGVS
+558 VRSEEGATLRSGIS

-581 SRFDPREGFL
+581 SRFDPHEGFI
-591 SSLRTDFT
+591 SSLRTEFF
-599 GLGGDVTF
+599 GLGGDVSF
-607 VRGSVSAGYWY
+607 LRGVVSAGYYHPVFEEW
-618 TVYEDWTLSVRGSG
+618 TVSVRGSG
-632 GSMVGVGED
+632 GSMIGVGED
-641 TLISDRFFKGGGQPR
+641 TLISDRFFKGGGDPR
-656 GFEYG
+656 GFEFG
-661 GIGPRDRNTGDA
+661 GIGPRDRNTNDA

-685 AAFPLDLPFDLDV
+685 LAFPLDLPFDLDI
-698 RGRVF
+698 RGRLF
-703 TDIGAAWAIDDNS
+703 TDIGAAWGFDDNS
-716 IPVDLQDSSSPR
+716 IPVDVDDSSAPR
-728 VTVGTGI
+728 VTVGTGL
-735 SWNSPFGPVVV
+735 SWNSPFGPVEV
-746 DVGIAIVKEDFDET
+746 DIGIAVIKEDFDET

>member
-1 MFRGRLLVVALAYLL
+1 LFVVVLACLL
-16 SCAAILPLTQA
+16 SCAASLFLP
-27 AQAQAQSQ
+27 QSVVAQ

-42 IADIRV
+42 IDAIRV

-55 SATVRSYMRVNPGDP
+55 AATVRSYMRVNPGDP

-80 KNLFATGL
+80 KNLFSTGL

-94 ERDGDILVVIVDE
+94 EREGNTLVVVVDE

-113 IAFEGNQRIED
+113 IAFEGNDRIDD
-124 DTLAQEIELRPRV
+124 DTLTQEIELRPRV
-137 VFTRTKVQSDTDR
+137 VFTRTKVQSDTQR

-193 INFIGNREFSDSTL
+193 INFIGNREYSDSTL
-207 REQVTTIEASFWNFF
+207 RDEVTTTEASFWNFF
-222 STADTYDPDRLT
+222 TSADTYDPDRLT

-241 RFYLNA
+241 RFYLNE

-257 VAELTPDQ
+257 IAELTPDQ

-291 RNLDPEVL
+291 RNLDPEAL
-299 RSEVTTEEGDW
+299 RNELTTEEGDW

-318 TIEVLTDDVGDLGYA
+318 TIEVLTDAVGDLGYA
-333 FVDIRPRVQRDRDA
+333 FVDIRPRVQRDRDN

-360 KVFVERIDIEGNTR
+360 KVFVERIDIEGNVR

-379 IRREFQLVE
+379 IRREFRLVE

-409 FKTVTVDNE
+409 FKTVTVENE
-418 PGSAPDRTV
+418 PGSAPDRTI
-427 VKVEVEE
+427 VKVDIEE
-434 QSTGDVAFGAGFS
+434 QSTGDVTFGAGFS
-447 STNGPIGNI
+447 SANGPIGNI
-456 GLRERNLLGRGQDLR
+456 GIRERNLLGRGQDLR
-471 LSFTLAGEATELD
+471 VGFTLAGEATELD

-500 IDLYRTTNDRDDYS
+500 VDLYRVTTDREDES
-514 SYEEERIGGSLRA
+514 SYEEERIGGSLRG
-527 GFDITDELRDV
+527 GFNITDELRNV

-548 TDIDGGASLL
+548 TDVDSDASLL
-558 VRSERGATLRSGVS
+558 VRSEEGATLRSGVS

-581 SRFDPREGFL
+581 SRFDPREGFI
-591 SSLRTDFT
+591 SSLRTEFF

-607 VRGSVSAGYWY
+607 VRATASAGYYY
-618 TVYEDWTLSVRGSG
+618 TVFEDYTLSVRGSG
-632 GSMVGVGED
+632 GTMTGIGED

-661 GIGPRDRNTGDA
+661 GIGPRDAATDDS

-685 AAFPLDLPFDLDV
+685 ASFPLDLPFDLDI

-716 IPVDLQDSSSPR
+716 IPVDVQDSSAPR
-728 VTVGTGI
+728 VTIGTGI

-746 DVGIAIVKEDFDET
+746 DLGLALVKEDFDET
-760 ELFSFSFGTQF
+760 EIFSFSFGTQF

>member
-1 MFRGRLLVVALAYLL
+1 MFRGRFLVVALAYLL
-16 SCAAILPLTQA
+16 SCAVWVSLPQSSA
-27 AQAQAQSQ
+27 AQ

-42 IADIRV
+42 IGDIRID
-48 EGTQRIE
+48 GTQRIE
-55 SATVRSYMRVNPGDP
+55 AATVRSYMRVNPGDP

-80 KNLFATGL
+80 KSLFATGL

-94 ERDGDILVVIVDE
+94 EREGDTLVVVVAE

-113 IAFEGNQRIED
+113 IAFEGNQRIDNE
-124 DTLAQEIELRPRV
+124 TLQQEIELRPRV
-137 VFTRTKVQSDTDR
+137 VFTRTKVQSDTNR

-178 LAFEINEGPLTSIRS
+178 LAFEINEGSLTSIRS
-193 INFIGNREFSDSTL
+193 INFIGNREFSDSSL
-207 REQVTTIEASFWNFF
+207 RDEVTTVEASFWNFF
-222 STADTYDPDRLT
+222 TSADTYDPDRLT

-241 RFYLNA
+241 RFYLNE

-280 RFGKIGLQTGL
+280 RFGRIGLQTGL

-310 YDASEVDK
+310 YSASEVDE
-318 TIEVLTDDVGDLGYA
+318 TIEVLTDAVGNLGYA
-333 FVDIRPRVQRDRDA
+333 FVDIRPRVERDREN
-347 LTIDIV
+347 LTIDID

-360 KVFVERIDIEGNTR
+360 KVFVERIDIEGNIR

-379 IRREFQLVE
+379 IRREFRLVE

-427 VKVEVEE
+427 VRVGVEE
-434 QSTGDVAFGAGFS
+434 QSTGDVTFGAGFS
-447 STNGPIGNI
+447 SANGPIGNI
-456 GLRERNLLGRGQDLR
+456 GLRERNLLGRGQDIR
-471 LSFTLAGEATELD
+471 LGFTLAGAATELD

-500 IDLYRTTNDRDDYS
+500 VDLYRSTNDRSDES
-514 SYEEERIGGSLRA
+514 SFEEERIGGSLRG
-527 GFDITDELRDV
+527 GFNITEELRNV

-548 TDIDGGASLL
+548 TDVDNDASLL
-558 VRSERGATLRSGVS
+558 VRSEEGATVRSGIS

-581 SRFDPREGFL
+581 SRFDPREGFIT
-591 SSLRTDFT
+591 SLRTEFF

-607 VRGSVSAGYWY
+607 ARSSLNAGYYY
-618 TVYEDWTLSVRGSG
+618 TVANDITLSVRGSG
-632 GSMVGVGED
+632 GTMIGLGED
-641 TLISDRFFKGGGQPR
+641 TRISDRFFKGGGQPR
-656 GFEYG
+656 GFEFG

-685 AAFPLDLPFDLDV
+685 ASFPLDLPFDVDIRARL
-698 RGRVF
+698 F
-703 TDIGAAWAIDDNS
+703 TDVGAAWAIDDNS
-716 IPVDLQDSSSPR
+716 IPITVDDSNAPR
-728 VTVGTGI
+728 VTVGTGL
-735 SWNSPFGPVVV
+735 SWNSPFGPLVI
-746 DVGIAIVKEDFDET
+746 DLGFALVKEDFDET
-760 ELFSFSFGTQF
+760 EIFSFSFGTQF

>member
-1 MFRGRLLVVALAYLL
+1 MVA
-16 SCAAILPLTQA
+16 
-27 AQAQAQSQ
+27 Q

-42 IADIRV
+42 IDAIRV

-55 SATVRSYMRVNPGDP
+55 AATVRSYMRVNPGDP

-94 ERDGDILVVIVDE
+94 EREGNVLVVVVDE

-113 IAFEGNQRIED
+113 IAFEGNDRIDD

-137 VFTRTKVQSDTDR
+137 VFTRTKVQSDTQR

-193 INFIGNREFSDSTL
+193 INFIGNREYSDSTL
-207 REQVTTIEASFWNFF
+207 RDEVTTTEASFWNFF
-222 STADTYDPDRLT
+222 TSADTYDPDRLT

-241 RFYLNA
+241 RFYLNE

-257 VAELTPDQ
+257 IAELTPDQ

-299 RSEVTTEEGDW
+299 RSELTTEEGDW

-318 TIEVLTDDVGDLGYA
+318 SIEVLTDAVGDLGYA
-333 FVDIRPRVQRDRDA
+333 FVDIRPRVQRDRDN

-360 KVFVERIDIEGNTR
+360 KVFVERIDIEGNVR

-379 IRREFQLVE
+379 IRREFRLVE

-409 FKTVTVDNE
+409 FKTVTVENE
-418 PGSAPDRTV
+418 PGSAPDRTI
-427 VKVEVEE
+427 VKVDIEE
-434 QSTGDVAFGAGFS
+434 QSTGDVTFGAGFS
-447 STNGPIGNI
+447 SANGPIGNI
-456 GLRERNLLGRGQDLR
+456 GIRERNLLGRGQDLR
-471 LSFTLAGEATELD
+471 LGFTLAGEATELD

-500 IDLYRTTNDRDDYS
+500 VDLYRVTTDREDES
-514 SYEEERIGGSLRA
+514 SYEEERIGGSLRG
-527 GFDITDELRDV
+527 GFNITDELRNV

-548 TDIDGGASLL
+548 TDVDSDASLL
-558 VRSERGATLRSGVS
+558 VRSEEGATLRSGVS

-581 SRFDPREGFL
+581 SRFDPREGFI
-591 SSLRTDFT
+591 SSLRTEFF

-607 VRGSVSAGYWY
+607 VRATASAGYYY
-618 TVYEDWTLSVRGSG
+618 TVFEDYTLSVRGSG
-632 GSMVGVGED
+632 GTMTGIGED

-661 GIGPRDRNTGDA
+661 GIGPRDAATDDS

-685 AAFPLDLPFDLDV
+685 ASFPLSLPFDLDI

-716 IPVDLQDSSSPR
+716 IPVDVQDSSSPR

-735 SWNSPFGPVVV
+735 SWNSPFGPVVI
-746 DVGIAIVKEDFDET
+746 DLGLALVKEDFDET
-760 ELFSFSFGTQF
+760 EIFSFSFGTQF

>member
-1 MFRGRLLVVALAYLL
+1 MFRGRLLVIALAYLL
-16 SCAAILPLTQA
+16 FGAAWLSLPPASQA
-27 AQAQAQSQ
+27 Q

-55 SATVRSYMRVNPGDP
+55 AATVRSYMRVNPGDP

-94 ERDGDILVVIVDE
+94 EREGDTLIVVVSE

-113 IAFEGNQRIED
+113 IAFEGNDRLDD
-124 DTLAQEIELRPRV
+124 DTLQQEIELRPRV
-137 VFTRTKVQSDTDR
+137 VFTRTKVQSDTQR

-178 LAFEINEGPLTSIRS
+178 LAFEIDEGPLTSIRS

-207 REQVTTIEASFWNFF
+207 RDEVTTVEASFWNFF
-222 STADTYDPDRLT
+222 TSSDTYDPDRLT

-241 RFYLNA
+241 RFYLNE

-299 RSEVTTEEGDW
+299 RDQVTTEEGDW

-318 TIEVLTDDVGDLGYA
+318 TIEVLTDAVGDLGYA
-333 FVDIRPRVQRDRDA
+333 FVDIRPRVERDRDN

-409 FKTVTVDNE
+409 FKTVTVENE

-427 VKVEVEE
+427 VKVAVEE
-434 QSTGDVAFGAGFS
+434 QSTGDVTFGAGFS
-447 STNGPIGNI
+447 SSDGPIGNI

-471 LSFTLAGEATELD
+471 LGFTLAGAATELD

-500 IDLYRTTNDRDDYS
+500 IDLYRTTSDRDDFS
-514 SYEEERIGGSLRA
+514 SYEEERIGGSLRG

-548 TDIDGGASLL
+548 TDVDSDASLL
-558 VRSERGATLRSGVS
+558 VRSEQGATLRSGVS

-581 SRFDPREGFL
+581 SRFDPREGFI
-591 SSLRTDFT
+591 SSLRTEFF

-607 VRGSVSAGYWY
+607 VRGTVSAGYY
-618 TVYEDWTLSVRGSG
+618 YPVYEDWTLGVRGST
-632 GSMVGVGED
+632 GSMIGVGED

-661 GIGPRDRNTGDA
+661 GIGPRDRNTDDA

-685 AAFPLDLPFDLDV
+685 LAFPLDLPFDLDI

-703 TDIGAAWAIDDNS
+703 TDVGAAWGFDDNS
-716 IPVDLQDSSSPR
+716 IPVSVDDSSAPR
-728 VTVGTGI
+728 VTVGTGL

-746 DVGIAIVKEDFDET
+746 DLGIAVIKEDFDET

>member
-1 MFRGRLLVVALAYLL
+1 MFRGRLFVVVLAYLL
-16 SCAAILPLTQA
+16 SCAAWLALPETLHA
-27 AQAQAQSQ
+27 Q

-42 IADIRV
+42 IGEIRI

-55 SATVRSYMRVNPGDP
+55 AATVRSYMRVNPGDP

-94 ERDGDILVVIVDE
+94 ERDGDTLVVVVAE

-113 IAFEGNQRIED
+113 IAFEGNDRLD
-124 DTLAQEIELRPRV
+124 DETLLQEIELRPRV
-137 VFTRTKVQSDTDR
+137 VFTRTKVQSDTNR
-150 ILEIYRR
+150 LLEIYRR

-178 LAFEINEGPLTSIRS
+178 LAFEIDEGPLTSIRA

-207 REQVTTIEASFWNFF
+207 RDEVTTVEASFWNFF
-222 STADTYDPDRLT
+222 TSADTYDPDRLT

-241 RFYLNA
+241 RFYLNQ

-257 VAELTPDQ
+257 VAELTQDQ

-280 RFGKIGLQTGL
+280 RFGAIDLQTTL

-310 YDASEVDK
+310 YDASEVDR
-318 TIEVLTDDVGDLGYA
+318 TIEVLTDEVGNLGYA
-333 FVDIRPRVQRDRDA
+333 FVDIRPRVERDREN
-347 LTIDIV
+347 LTIAIV

-360 KVFVERIDIEGNTR
+360 KVFVERIDVEGNVR

-379 IRREFQLVE
+379 IRREFRLVE

-409 FKTVTVDNE
+409 FRTVTVDNE

-427 VKVEVEE
+427 VKVAVEE
-434 QSTGDVAFGAGFS
+434 QSTGDVTFGAGFS
-447 STNGPIGNI
+447 SADGPIGNI

-471 LSFTLAGEATELD
+471 LGFTLAGAATELD

-500 IDLYRTTNDRDDYS
+500 IDLYRSTNDRDRQS
-514 SYEEERIGGSLRA
+514 SFEEERIGGSLRG
-527 GFDITDELRDV
+527 GFNITEELRNV

-548 TDIDGGASLL
+548 TDVDNDASLL
-558 VRSERGATLRSGVS
+558 VRSEEGATVRSGIS
-572 NELTYDTRD
+572 NELIYDTRD
-581 SRFDPREGFL
+581 SRFDPREGFIT
-591 SSLRTDFT
+591 SLRTEFF

-607 VRGSVSAGYWY
+607 ARTSASAGYY
-618 TVYEDWTLSVRGSG
+618 FSVAEDYTLSVRGSG
-632 GSMVGVGED
+632 GTMIGVGEE
-641 TLISDRFFKGGGQPR
+641 TRISDRFFKGGNQPR
-656 GFEYG
+656 GFEFG
-661 GIGPRDRNTGDA
+661 GIGPRDRNTDDA

-685 AAFPLDLPFDLDV
+685 LSFPLSLPFDVDV
-698 RGRVF
+698 RGRLF
-703 TDIGAAWAIDDNS
+703 TDIGAAWGIDDNS
-716 IPVDLQDSSSPR
+716 IPITLDDSSAPR

-735 SWNSPFGPVVV
+735 SWDSPFGPVVIDLGLAV
-746 DVGIAIVKEDFDET
+746 VKEDFDET
-760 ELFSFSFGTQF
+760 EIFSFSFGTQF

>member
-1 MFRGRLLVVALAYLL
+1 MVA
-16 SCAAILPLTQA
+16 
-27 AQAQAQSQ
+27 Q

-42 IADIRV
+42 IDAIRV

-55 SATVRSYMRVNPGDP
+55 AATVRSYMRVNPGDP

-94 ERDGDILVVIVDE
+94 EREGNVLVVVVDE

-113 IAFEGNQRIED
+113 IAFEGNDRIDD

-137 VFTRTKVQSDTDR
+137 VFTRTKVQSDTQR

-193 INFIGNREFSDSTL
+193 INFIGNREYSDSTL
-207 REQVTTIEASFWNFF
+207 RDEVTTTEASFWNFF
-222 STADTYDPDRLT
+222 TSADTYDPDRLT

-241 RFYLNA
+241 RFYLNE

-257 VAELTPDQ
+257 IAELTPDQ

-299 RSEVTTEEGDW
+299 RSELTTEEGDW

-318 TIEVLTDDVGDLGYA
+318 TIEVLTDAVGDLGYA
-333 FVDIRPRVQRDRDA
+333 FVDIRPRVQRDRDN

-360 KVFVERIDIEGNTR
+360 KVFVERIDIEGNVR

-379 IRREFQLVE
+379 IRREFRLVE

-409 FKTVTVDNE
+409 FKTVTVENE
-418 PGSAPDRTV
+418 PGSAPDRTI
-427 VKVEVEE
+427 VKVDIEE
-434 QSTGDVAFGAGFS
+434 QSTGDVTFGAGFS
-447 STNGPIGNI
+447 SANGPIGNI
-456 GLRERNLLGRGQDLR
+456 GIRERNLLGRGQDLR
-471 LSFTLAGEATELD
+471 LGFTLAGEASELD

-500 IDLYRTTNDRDDYS
+500 VDLYRVTTDREDES
-514 SYEEERIGGSLRA
+514 SYEEERIGGSLRG
-527 GFDITDELRDV
+527 GFNITDELRNV

-548 TDIDGGASLL
+548 TDVDSDASLL
-558 VRSERGATLRSGVS
+558 VRSEEGATMRSGVS

-581 SRFDPREGFL
+581 SRFDPREGFIT
-591 SSLRTDFT
+591 SLRTEFF

-607 VRGSVSAGYWY
+607 ARATASAGYYY
-618 TVYEDWTLSVRGSG
+618 TVFEDYTLSVRGSG
-632 GSMVGVGED
+632 GTMTGIGED

-661 GIGPRDRNTGDA
+661 GIGPRDAATDDS
-673 LGGKNFYTGTVE
+673 LGGKHFYTGTVE
-685 AAFPLDLPFDLDV
+685 ASFPLSLPFDLDI

-716 IPVDLQDSSSPR
+716 IPVDVQDSSSPR

-746 DVGIAIVKEDFDET
+746 DLGLALVKEDFDET
-760 ELFSFSFGTQF
+760 EIFSFSFGTQF

>member
-1 MFRGRLLVVALAYLL
+1 MCRGRLRVVVLAFLL
-16 SCAAILPLTQA
+16 SCAAWLGDPGTGFA
-27 AQAQAQSQ
+27 Q

-42 IADIRV
+42 IEAIRV

-55 SATVRSYMRVNPGDP
+55 ASTVRSYMRVNPGDP
-70 FDPVRLDDSL
+70 FDPVRLDGSL

-94 ERDGDILVVIVDE
+94 ERQGNVLIVVVDE
-107 NPIVNR
+107 NPIINR
-113 IAFEGNQRIED
+113 IAFEGNRRID
-124 DTLAQEIELRPRV
+124 DETLQNEIELRPRV
-137 VFTRTKVQSDTDR
+137 VFTRTKVQSDTNR
-150 ILEIYRR
+150 LLEIYRR

-207 REQVTTIEASFWNFF
+207 RDQVTTVEASFWNFF
-222 STADTYDPDRLT
+222 TSADTYDPDRLT

-241 RFYLNA
+241 RFYLNS

-257 VAELTPDQ
+257 IAELTQDQ

-280 RFGKIGLQTGL
+280 RFGKIGLETGL
-291 RNLDPEVL
+291 RNLDPETL

-318 TIEVLTDDVGDLGYA
+318 TIEALTDAVGDIGYA
-333 FVDIRPRVQRDRDA
+333 FVDIRPRVQRDRDG

-360 KVFVERIDIEGNTR
+360 KVFVERIEIEGNTR

-379 IRREFQLVE
+379 IRREFRLVE

-409 FKTVTVDNE
+409 FKTVTVENE

-427 VKVEVEE
+427 IKVAVEE
-434 QSTGDVAFGAGFS
+434 QSTGDVTFGAGFS
-447 STNGPIGNI
+447 SADGPIGNI
-456 GLRERNLLGRGQDLR
+456 GIRERNLLGRGQDLR
-471 LSFTLAGEATELD
+471 LSFTLAGAASQID

-500 IDLYRTTNDRDDYS
+500 VDLFRTTSDRGDES
-514 SYEEERIGGSLRA
+514 SFEEERLGGSMRA
-527 GFDITDELRDV
+527 GFDITDNIRNV

-548 TDIDGGASLL
+548 KDVDNDASLL
-558 VRSERGATLRSGVS
+558 VRSEKGKTLRSGLS

-581 SRFDPREGFL
+581 SRFDPREGVIA
-591 SSLRTDFT
+591 SLRNEVF
-599 GLGGDVTF
+599 GLGGDVSYA
-607 VRGSVSAGYWY
+607 RASASAGYY
-618 TVYEDWTLSVRGSG
+618 HTVYEDWTVSVRGSG
-632 GSMVGVGED
+632 GTIVGLGED
-641 TLISDRFFKGGGQPR
+641 TRISDRFFRGGGNPR
-656 GFEYG
+656 GFEFG
-661 GIGPRDRNTGDA
+661 GIGPRDGNTNDA
-673 LGGKNFYTGTVE
+673 LGGKHFYVGTLE
-685 AAFPLDLPFDLDV
+685 AAFPLALPFDLDV
-698 RGRVF
+698 RGRLF
-703 TDIGAAWAIDDNS
+703 TDVGAAWDIDDNS
-716 IPVDLQDSSSPR
+716 VPVSLQDSSSPR
-728 VTVGTGI
+728 VTIGTGV
-735 SWNSPFGPVVV
+735 SWNSPFGPVVLDLGFAV
-746 DVGIAIVKEDFDET
+746 VKEDFDET
-760 ELFSFSFGTQF
+760 EIFNFSFGTQF

>member
-1 MFRGRLLVVALAYLL
+1 NDRL
-16 SCAAILPLTQA
+16 
-27 AQAQAQSQ
+27 
-35 SILSGGR
+35 
-42 IADIRV
+42 
-48 EGTQRIE
+48 
-55 SATVRSYMRVNPGDP
+55 N
-70 FDPVRLDDSL
+70 
-80 KNLFATGL
+80 
-88 FADVRL
+88 
-94 ERDGDILVVIVDE
+94 DE
-107 NPIVNR
+107 
-113 IAFEGNQRIED
+113 
-124 DTLAQEIELRPRV
+124 TLQQEIELRPRV
-137 VFTRTKVQSDTDR
+137 VFTRTKVQSDTQR
-150 ILEIYRR
+150 ILELYRR

-178 LAFEINEGPLTSIRS
+178 LAFEIDEGPLTSIRS

-207 REQVTTIEASFWNFF
+207 RDEVTTVEASFWNFF
-222 STADTYDPDRLT
+222 TSADTYDPDRLT

-241 RFYLNA
+241 RFYLNE

-257 VAELTPDQ
+257 VAELTQDQ
-265 QDFIVTFTVEEGPRY
+265 QDFVVTFTVEEGPRY

-291 RNLDPEVL
+291 RNLDPETL
-299 RSEVTTEEGDW
+299 RSQVTTEEGEW
-310 YDASEVDK
+310 YDAGEVDE
-318 TIEVLTDDVGDLGYA
+318 TIEVLTDAVGDLGYA
-333 FVDIRPRVQRDRDA
+333 FVDIRPRVERDRDN

-379 IRREFQLVE
+379 IRREFQVVE

-409 FKTVTVDNE
+409 FKTVTVENE

-427 VKVEVEE
+427 VKVAVEE
-434 QSTGDVAFGAGFS
+434 QPTGDITFGAGFS
-447 STNGPIGNI
+447 SADGPIGNI

-500 IDLYRTTNDRDDYS
+500 IDLYRVTTDRDDES
-514 SYEEERIGGSLRA
+514 SYEEERIGGSLRG
-527 GFDITDELRDV
+527 GFNITDELRNV

-548 TDIDGGASLL
+548 TDVDSDASLL
-558 VRSERGATLRSGVS
+558 VRSEEGATLRSGVS

-581 SRFDPREGFL
+581 SRFDPREGFI
-591 SSLRTDFT
+591 SSLRTEFF

-607 VRGSVSAGYWY
+607 VRGTVSAGYY
-618 TVYEDWTLSVRGSG
+618 YPVFEDWTISVRGSG
-632 GSMVGVGED
+632 GSMVGIGED

-661 GIGPRDRNTGDA
+661 GIGPRDRNTDDA

-685 AAFPLDLPFDLDV
+685 LAFPLDLPFELDI
-698 RGRVF
+698 RGRLF
-703 TDIGAAWAIDDNS
+703 TDVGAAWGFDDNS
-716 IPVDLQDSSSPR
+716 IPVSVDDSSAPR
-728 VTVGTGI
+728 VTVGTGL
-735 SWNSPFGPVVV
+735 SWNSPFGPLVV
-746 DVGIAIVKEDFDET
+746 DLGYAVIKEDFDET